1 MVGLHECRSLQ
12 LLKNCRSLQL
22 KKKKKGY
29 KKMTLIKCRNVHPSF
44 LGWDG
49 VVEVEVVIWVFKWD
63 VHRVKS
69 FHDSMFSLC
78 MN

>member
-1 MVGLHECRSLQ
+1 
-12 LLKNCRSLQL
+12 
-22 KKKKKGY
+22 
-29 KKMTLIKCRNVHPSF
+29 MTLIKCRNVHPSF